1 MLDAWAELESDPGG
15 ENRVVVAP
23 ADSAQGAKHMN
34 LANKLTACIGS
45 SVAANAEVAG
55 REAAAGA
62 MAGLG
67 NQTPALVIVYASVAY
82 DLSLLLDSIR
92 RVTGAVP
99 LIGATS
105 SGQFHDGA
113 FVGPGCGVQV
123 LALTAGPYSFGVA
136 ARDGLAAGDPEDLGR
151 RLAVAARAAAEPGT
165 QPYAAVMLLSDGMAG
180 HQQHLL
186 NGVYEVTGAAVPVV
200 GGAAGDDFAFRET
213 FVFEGDRVLRDA
225 AVALWIASD
234 KPLSVVSKHG
244 YTAASLPMMVTEVD
258 GLCVRRIA
266 GRPALEVYREVLGD
280 DGSALRP
287 SAYVALAQEHPFGLI
302 QPDGSHLIRVVRMS
316 DNDSDL
322 LTFAELPPFA
332 AINVMAGRPDDL
344 LGVAEPV
351 VVEALEGRDASV
363 LLMFS
368 CGARHAVL
376 GSRVSEEAARFQAAA
391 GSVPTFGFYTY
402 GEFARNRS
410 IAGHHNATVA
420 ALAL

>member
-1 MLDAWAELESDPGG
+1 MGRSADLLADGKT
-15 ENRVVVAP
+15 VA
-23 ADSAQGAKHMN
+23 
-34 LANKLTACIGS
+34 
-45 SVAANAEVAG
+45 
-55 REAAAGA
+55 
-62 MAGLG
+62 
-67 NQTPALVIVYASVAY
+67 
-82 DLSLLLDSIR
+82 
-92 RVTGAVP
+92 
-99 LIGATS
+99 
-105 SGQFHDGA
+105 
-113 FVGPGCGVQV
+113 
-123 LALTAGPYSFGVA
+123 
-136 ARDGLAAGDPEDLGR
+136 
-151 RLAVAARAAAEPGT
+151 
-165 QPYAAVMLLSDGMAG
+165 
-180 HQQHLL
+180 
-186 NGVYEVTGAAVPVV
+186 
-200 GGAAGDDFAFRET
+200 
-213 FVFEGDRVLRDA
+213 
-225 AVALWIASD
+225 
-234 KPLSVVSKHG
+234 
-244 YTAASLPMMVTEVD
+244 
-258 GLCVRRIA
+258 
-266 GRPALEVYREVLGD
+266 ALEVYREVLGD

>member
-1 MLDAWAELESDPGG
+1 
-15 ENRVVVAP
+15 
-23 ADSAQGAKHMN
+23 MN
-34 LANKLTACIGS
+34 IANKLSAGIGS
-45 SVAANAEVAG
+45 SVAVDAEVAG

-62 MAGLG
+62 ISALG
-67 NQTPALVIVYASVAY
+67 EETPALVIVYASVAY
-82 DLSLLLDSIR
+82 DLPLLLASIR
-92 RVTGAVP
+92 RVTGTVP
-99 LIGATS
+99 LIGATTA
-105 SGQFHDGA
+105 GQLHDGT
-113 FVGPGCGVQV
+113 FVAPGGGVQV
-123 LALTAGPYSFGVA
+123 LAMTAGPYSFGVA

-165 QPYAAVMLLSDGMAG
+165 RPHAAVLLLSDGMAG

-186 NGVYEVTGAAVPVV
+186 NGVYEVAGAAVPVV

-225 AVALWIASD
+225 AVAVWIASD
-234 KPLSVVSKHG
+234 RPLSVVAKHG
-244 YTAASLPMMVTEVD
+244 YSAASLPMMATEVD

-322 LTFAELPPFA
+322 MTFAELPPFA

-344 LGVAEPV
+344 LGAAGPV
-351 VVEALEGRDASV
+351 VVEALDGREASV
-363 LLMFS
+363 LLVFS
-368 CGARHAVL
+368 CAARREVL
-376 GSRVSEEAARFQAAA
+376 GDRVSEEAALFQAAA
-391 GSVPTFGFYTY
+391 GSIPTFGFYTY